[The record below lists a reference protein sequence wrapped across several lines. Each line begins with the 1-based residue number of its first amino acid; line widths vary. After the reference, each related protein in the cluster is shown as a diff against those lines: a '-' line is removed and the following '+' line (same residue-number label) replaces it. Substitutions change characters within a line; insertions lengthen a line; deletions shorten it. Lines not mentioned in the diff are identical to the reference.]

1 MVYCKP
7 AVYFITNV
15 TGRSRERAELARRLL
30 GRVRS
35 LDTSTLKINP
45 LTWLDPV
52 QKWLAWKG
60 CRRPKVPMTSAI
72 SLVASRL
79 SMSSLPDCFWFMH
92 MPSRREMTLEPTLRP
107 AQGGTVTIRNL
118 SCWNAKVLLYIF
130 FTNLVLHDLCSG
142 LCDKTWQY
150 VANICKSLFRIM
162 DIDPVTLSSAAH
174 IFLAKVVSAC
184 WVSAPSLLIKAG
196 TVSKQERLKL
206 TPTEAFNLL
215 YFSIFQSRICLAKVT
230 CPALRTAPNS
240 SMLKKSAFS
249 LQ

>member
-107 AQGGTVTIRNL
+107 AQGGTVDHQK
-118 SCWNAKVLLYIF
+118 SVLLKCQSSSLYILHQF
-130 FTNLVLHDLCSG
+130 GTTRLVLRALRQGNTLQISASPCSG
-142 LCDKTWQY
+142 SW
-150 VANICKSLFRIM
+150 
-162 DIDPVTLSSAAH
+162 TLTQWPCHPPPTS
-174 IFLAKVVSAC
+174 F
-184 WVSAPSLLIKAG
+184 WP
-196 TVSKQERLKL
+196 KL
-206 TPTEAFNLL
+206 
-215 YFSIFQSRICLAKVT
+215 
-230 CPALRTAPNS
+230 
-240 SMLKKSAFS
+240 
-249 LQ
+249 